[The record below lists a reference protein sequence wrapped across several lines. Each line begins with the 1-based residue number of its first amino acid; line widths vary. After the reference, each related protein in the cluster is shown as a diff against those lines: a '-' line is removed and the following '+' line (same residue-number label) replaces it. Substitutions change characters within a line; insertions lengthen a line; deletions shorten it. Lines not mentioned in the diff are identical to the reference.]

1 MNAKQKHPKSNDKT
15 LFHVVAQYHHFIDY
29 VISGATKIFR
39 LSTVAFRLLVSEIS
53 QFFSR
58 APKLAI

>member
-1 MNAKQKHPKSNDKT
+1 MNAKQKQPKSNV
-15 LFHVVAQYHHFIDY
+15 FHVVAQYHHFIDY

-53 QFFSR
+53 VFFSC
-58 APKLAI
+58 PKIGDLAT